1 MLLCT
6 TRAHKE
12 QTGSVRFNQRIMV
25 AMKACAQ
32 TKLNTFLFWKPNDA
46 PKCNHATHTLL
57 SNNTKWTHT
66 CSWSIHLFCNSTVVF
81 LFHVSKLIS
90 SPTGMDK
97 KLTDAQFFFPWG
109 ISTSGFPHFSR
120 CMPQSASRPLLA
132 GLPAVFGWRIVLW
145 FFLIRFGIL
154 LWIFFL
160 VPFALYLQQFGT
172 EPVILHGI
180 CYVLARSPSI
190 LHGIYYICGTS
201 TSQLRYLLYV
211 GGSNVHVGF
220 FRDL

>member
-1 MLLCT
+1 MQPCNSYPAIQQYKVDSHMLLI
-6 TRAHKE
+6 HPP
-12 QTGSVRFNQRIMV
+12 
-25 AMKACAQ
+25 
-32 TKLNTFLFWKPNDA
+32 FLQFYGG
-46 PKCNHATHTLL
+46 
-57 SNNTKWTHT
+57 
-66 CSWSIHLFCNSTVVF
+66 F

-220 FRDL
+220 F

>member
-1 MLLCT
+1 MQPCNSYPAIQQYKTDSHMLLIHPPFLQFYGGFFVPCFKT
-6 TRAHKE
+6 HKFANWNGQE
-12 QTGSVRFNQRIMV
+12 TNGRTNSFSMGDINIWFPP
-25 AMKACAQ
+25 
-32 TKLNTFLFWKPNDA
+32 FLTLYA
-46 PKCNHATHTLL
+46 P
-57 SNNTKWTHT
+57 
-66 CSWSIHLFCNSTVVF
+66 IR
-81 LFHVSKLIS
+81 
-90 SPTGMDK
+90 
-97 KLTDAQFFFPWG
+97 KLT
-109 ISTSGFPHFSR
+109 TSCRIAR
-120 CMPQSASRPLLA
+120 CFWMKNS
-132 GLPAVFGWRIVLW
+132 FMI
-145 FFLIRFGIL
+145 FLIRFGIL